1 LSPLESG
8 VLTIGA
14 LQAGTKENIIP
25 DDAVIKLNMRTYDDN
40 VRRRMLD
47 SVHRICSAECQ
58 ASNADHPPEFTTIDS
73 YPVTENDAVA
83 TAKLAQAFDDH
94 FADRSYETAPASASE
109 DFSVFGREWK
119 VPYVF
124 WFVGS
129 TEKSIWQQAVS
140 SANIN
145 QIPSNHSS
153 KFDPQIHPTLQ
164 TGLETMLVGA
174 LAWLNAP
181 A

>member
-1 LSPLESG
+1 
-8 VLTIGA
+8 
-14 LQAGTKENIIP
+14 
-25 DDAVIKLNMRTYDDN
+25 
-40 VRRRMLD
+40 
-47 SVHRICSAECQ
+47 
-58 ASNADHPPEFTTIDS
+58 
-73 YPVTENDAVA
+73 
-83 TAKLAQAFDDH
+83 
-94 FADRSYETAPASASE
+94 
-109 DFSVFGREWK
+109 
-119 VPYVF
+119 VF

>member
-1 LSPLESG
+1 
-8 VLTIGA
+8 
-14 LQAGTKENIIP
+14 
-25 DDAVIKLNMRTYDDN
+25 MRTYDEN

-94 FADRSYETAPASASE
+94 FASRSYETAPASASE
-109 DFSVFGREWK
+109 DFSIFGREWQ

-129 TEKSIWQQAVS
+129 TEKSIWQQALS
-140 SANIN
+140 DANIN
-145 QIPSNHSS
+145 LIPSNHSS
-153 KFDPQIHPTLQ
+153 KFSPQIHPTLE

-174 LAWLNAP
+174 LTWLNASS
-181 A
+181 